1 MKAAVLRGPR
11 QIAIEEVPYPRLE
24 PGGVIIKVRACGIC
38 GSDLH
43 LYRHGTPDPMRMG
56 HEFSG
61 DVVEVGTNIKGVAV
75 GDRVAAMCGE
85 GCGHCFWCRQGQW
98 LKCLDMKLLGYG
110 GAAGAYAE
118 YVSVPHLE
126 MGKYAARLPESLTY
140 EAGATAEP
148 LSVALYA
155 VDRSHPKPGDTI
167 VVIGAGIIGLCIVRV
182 LRARGIKR
190 VMMSGRREGRLKL
203 ARESGAEVVVD
214 AAREDIVAT
223 VKKLTDARGAD
234 IVYECAGSP
243 ATFEQALQMVHRG
256 GRVEVVGLYEEKV
269 TWDPTFI
276 VSNDIDIG
284 GTGLAFNLPGA
295 IELMKTGQVDTLPL
309 VTHQFKL
316 DDIQEAFETQI
327 SAPDAVKVM
336 VKP

>member
-1 MKAAVLRGPR
+1 MKAAVMRGAR
-11 QIAIEEVPYPRLE
+11 DIAIEEVPYPTLA
-24 PGGVIIKVRACGIC
+24 PDGVIIKVRACGIC

-43 LYRHGTPDPMRMG
+43 MYRHGPPVPWRMG

-61 DVVEVGTNIKGVAV
+61 DVVEVGADVSGAAV
-75 GDRVAAMCGE
+75 GDRIAAMCGE
-85 GCGHCFWCRQGQW
+85 GCGHCYWCRQGQW
-98 LKCLDMKLLGYG
+98 LKCTEMKLLGYG
-110 GAAGAYAE
+110 VDGAFAE

-140 EAGATAEP
+140 EVGATAEP

-155 VDRSHPKPGDTI
+155 GDRSRPRPEDTI
-167 VVIGAGIIGLCIVRV
+167 VVIGAGVIGLCIVRV
-182 LRARGIKR
+182 LKARGFDRIIL
-190 VMMSGRREGRLKL
+190 SGRRAGRLRL
-203 ARESGAEVVVD
+203 AAASGAEVVVD
-214 AAREDIVAT
+214 AAREDIVPR
-223 VKKLTDARGAD
+223 VRELTDARGAD

-256 GRVEVVGLYEEKV
+256 GRVEVVGLYEEPI

-295 IELMKTGQVDTLPL
+295 MELLESGQVDTRPL
-309 VTHQFKL
+309 ITHEFPL
-316 DDIQEAFETQI
+316 DEINEAFETQLT
-327 SAPDAVKVM
+327 ADDAVKVM

>member
-1 MKAAVLRGPR
+1 MKAAVMRGAR
-11 QIAIEEVPYPRLE
+11 DIAIEEVPYPTLA
-24 PGGVIIKVRACGIC
+24 PDGVIIKVRACGIC

-43 LYRHGTPDPMRMG
+43 MYRHGPPVPWRMG

-61 DVVEVGTNIKGVAV
+61 DVVEVGADVSGAAV
-75 GDRVAAMCGE
+75 GDRIAAMCGE
-85 GCGHCFWCRQGQW
+85 GCGHCYWCRQGQW
-98 LKCLDMKLLGYG
+98 LKCTEMKLLGYG
-110 GAAGAYAE
+110 VDGAFAE

-140 EAGATAEP
+140 EVGATAEP

-155 VDRSHPKPGDTI
+155 GDRSRPRPEDTI
-167 VVIGAGIIGLCIVRV
+167 VVIGAGVIGLCIVRV
-182 LRARGIKR
+182 LKARGFNRIIL
-190 VMMSGRREGRLKL
+190 SGRRAGRLRL
-203 ARESGAEVVVD
+203 AAESGAEVVVD
-214 AAREDIVAT
+214 AAREDIVPR
-223 VKKLTDARGAD
+223 VRELTDARGAD

-256 GRVEVVGLYEEKV
+256 GRVEVVGLYEEPI

-295 IELMKTGQVDTLPL
+295 MELLESGQVDTRPL
-309 VTHQFKL
+309 ITHEFPL
-316 DDIQEAFETQI
+316 DEIKEAFETQLT
-327 SAPDAVKVM
+327 ADDAVKVM